1 MGKKILIQKNTMG
14 DTRTAER
21 MPTIDE
27 FDQANEWHK
36 NDVRELMGKM
46 ARMLT
51 ERAKKHDWTKTTDP
65 YRSMFYAAMASTMS
79 SGSDFMNSEWASLHY
94 YELERHHL
102 SRNVPED
109 VNLIDVIEMICDI
122 IAAAAARSGK
132 VPPEEIHIPDAVL
145 QSAVSNTVNMLCESV
160 TLWGWESGEDGE
172 L

>member
-65 YRSMFYAAMASTMS
+65 YRSMFYAAMASAMS
-79 SGSDFMNSEWASLHY
+79 GGPDFMRSEWATLHY
-94 YELERHHL
+94 SELERHHL
-102 SRNVPED
+102 SRYIPED

-145 QSAVSNTVNMLCESV
+145 QSAVSNTVNMLCEAV
-160 TLWGWESGEDGE
+160 KLLGWESGEDGK